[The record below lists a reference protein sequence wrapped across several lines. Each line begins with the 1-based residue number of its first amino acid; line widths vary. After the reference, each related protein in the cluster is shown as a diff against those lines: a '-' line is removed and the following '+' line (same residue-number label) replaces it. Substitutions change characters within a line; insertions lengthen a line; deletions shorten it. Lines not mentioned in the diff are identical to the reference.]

1 MADEKLA
8 PSPSL
13 ARRFATG
20 AAIVAGGSGGIGAA
34 ICRQLAE
41 GGADVALTY
50 HRNKDKAAAVAKAI
64 EATGRQAHMAAV
76 DLNDDAA
83 VAAFVEDTAQR
94 FGGVH
99 TAVYAAGP
107 YINMRFVSK
116 IEPKLFRETMA
127 TDIFGCH
134 SLLYACLPH
143 LRKSRGS
150 IIATVTPAVRRSTT
164 RDILSAGPKA
174 AIESLVRHLAV
185 EEGRFGLRAN
195 CVGVGLLQ
203 DGMYHALRAS
213 GDFDDRYIEAS
224 KKNLPLGRMGTA
236 DEIADAVAFLVSD
249 KAAYI
254 TGQTLMVDG
263 GYAV

>member
-1 MADEKLA
+1 MADKQSSA
-8 PSPSL
+8 TRPIAS
-13 ARRFATG
+13 RFATG

-107 YINMRFVSK
+107 YSRLWQPKMSVAMVSRNS
-116 IEPKLFRETMA
+116 F
-127 TDIFGCH
+127 
-134 SLLYACLPH
+134 
-143 LRKSRGS
+143 GS
-150 IIATVTPAVRRSTT
+150 I
-164 RDILSAGPKA
+164 
-174 AIESLVRHLAV
+174 
-185 EEGRFGLRAN
+185 
-195 CVGVGLLQ
+195 LLT
-203 DGMYHALRAS
+203 
-213 GDFDDRYIEAS
+213 
-224 KKNLPLGRMGTA
+224 KRML
-236 DEIADAVAFLVSD
+236 I
-249 KAAYI
+249 
-254 TGQTLMVDG
+254 
-263 GYAV
+263 